1 MVYFVKTKNNA
12 VWKLWFTAYN
22 GGAEGKYVF
31 NKKEIK
37 RGVNTVP
44 ITRKLKTSLFPN
56 PALSNVHIDNQEPTK
71 LNVEI
76 VDTYGRIIYIEE
88 LPPYTQSKINVE
100 SFASGLYS
108 VRFSSGNNS
117 DIKKLIIE

>member
-1 MVYFVKTKNNA
+1 M
-12 VWKLWFTAYN
+12 
-22 GGAEGKYVF
+22 
-31 NKKEIK
+31 
-37 RGVNTVP
+37 P